1 MPMRAWAGNSSSATW
16 EAVTA
21 SWMRVVRGEV
31 GLVGAAGHGALAVG
45 LGDRDGLL
53 LDGRGGLAGLLH
65 LRVGGEQRERRGTL
79 RARVGHREAAAV
91 EDTGPRLGRLGRRA
105 ADEADGR
112 LGEHLGDRRS
122 GPPGVR
128 DLALRG
134 RAVRDPDLGQLGIGV
149 AEQCHHVL
157 HRAGGDLDVDA
168 GLVGVDV
175 LHCLA
180 DQVLHHGRGGQRDLL
195 GDAVG
200 APGGVAV
207 AAHGEECDEGEH
219 EHQRESAHTKGLPE
233 RRTAAPDLSTLSGA
247 VESS

>member
-45 LGDRDGLL
+45 LG
-53 LDGRGGLAGLLH
+53 
-65 LRVGGEQRERRGTL
+65 
-79 RARVGHREAAAV
+79 
-91 EDTGPRLGRLGRRA
+91 
-105 ADEADGR
+105 
-112 LGEHLGDRRS
+112 EHLGDRRS

-149 AEQCHHVL
+149 AEQRHHVL

-200 APGGVAV
+200 APGGVGV